1 MELFERGQ
9 LFKAVLAVI
18 VLYPL
23 IPIKYLPYLG
33 IALGGYFLAYL
44 FKNRDVFDKIRRSR
58 RQTKLA
64 YGLSTFLFLVLQMVS
79 LIYSESPRD
88 TLSGILLYFSA
99 FIVFFVLKY
108 EINRP
113 NHAVPLTRAYF
124 LSAFLV
130 GFYHVGQV
138 VYDEI
143 VRGIPFDPLTN
154 TSFMENGPVLAY
166 FMLLALFPALTLYIF
181 KEKNKES
188 RFYLFVVGVSLIS
201 IFMTG
206 SRIAI
211 VGVFLGLLL
220 LSLLYSVR
228 FLIALVP
235 AGIFF
240 ALIPLFTK
248 RHWSYFLLSNEMGR
262 FSFYLEV
269 LKANAK
275 SIFLGRGFH
284 TIDYTLSR
292 FMVGR
297 PELLNLDQVN
307 KPYNAVLQVVLELG
321 LLGLFLGA
329 VILYFKMRGIHNYTK
344 SYKAQPQLK
353 VLYVGVFVSM
363 AVLLYVGLMD
373 SYLMSGKIVYAVAIL
388 MGILHGDAKWK
399 GIQKV

>member
-18 VLYPL
+18 ILYPL

-44 FKNRDVFDKIRRSR
+44 INHKDIVEKIKRSR
-58 RQTKLA
+58 RHTKLA
-64 YGLSTFLFLVLQMVS
+64 YGLSTFLFLALQMIS
-79 LIYSESPRD
+79 LIYSENPRD

-99 FIVFFVLKY
+99 FILFFILKY

-113 NHAVPLTRAYF
+113 NYVVPLTRAYF
-124 LSAFLV
+124 VSAFLV

-154 TSFMENGPVLAY
+154 TSFMENGPILAY

-181 KEKNKES
+181 KEKNRES
-188 RFYLFVVGVSLIS
+188 RVYLFVVGVSLIS

-211 VGVFLGLLL
+211 VGVFIGLLL

-235 AGIFF
+235 AGIFLV
-240 ALIPLFTK
+240 LIPIFTK
-248 RHWSYFLLSNEMGR
+248 RHRSFFLLTEGMGR
-262 FSFYLEV
+262 FSFYLEI

-275 SIFLGRGFH
+275 SIFIGKGFH
-284 TIDYTLSR
+284 TVDYTLGR
-292 FMVGR
+292 FLVGK

-307 KPYNAVLQVVLELG
+307 KPYNAILQVVLELG
-321 LLGLFLGA
+321 ILGLVLGA

-344 SYKAQPQLK
+344 SHKAQPQLK
-353 VLYVGVFVSM
+353 VLYVGVYVSM

-373 SYLMSGKIVYAVAIL
+373 SYLMSGRIVYAVAIL